1 MRRFG
6 EYGMK
11 EYLAHSATDKYPSQT
26 YKSHIT
32 GVMEKAIQ
40 YTTEIE
46 CYAEKSN
53 GIITKITQESAWL
66 HDLGKLEEKNQEV
79 LRGEKKMRHLPIN
92 HVDAGS
98 AVFLK
103 RRKLDSAVLVYSHHK
118 GLPDISTECGRGA
131 NAFRD
136 RNTDIKKQTDLT
148 MEKLLER
155 HQFLMPFEWN
165 EKIEKYNGEQNV
177 FFRMILSCIADADH
191 TDTAEHYGKISQQ
204 IEGKELRAKE
214 RLEALN
220 QYVSTL
226 GGDDERS
233 YLRREMYEKCRDAE
247 VTANFSICDSPV
259 GSGKTTAVM
268 AHLLRQAIDRKARRI
283 FVVLPYTSIIQQ
295 SVNTYR
301 KALVLPGEKSEE
313 VVAELHSQVE
323 FEDYNLRYLTSL
335 WRAPIIVTTAVA
347 FFETIA
353 SNRPS
358 TLRKFHEL
366 PGSIIFID
374 EAHNAL
380 PLKLL
385 PLAWGWMN
393 ILAKEWS
400 CYWVLASGSFVHYW
414 KLESLKT
421 IKMLQPE
428 VQNLVDSELRERLM
442 KYEQNRVEFHWK
454 KSAISRRELVEW
466 VQNSPGPRL
475 LVLNTV
481 QSAAVIAD
489 ELYKIYGKECVEHL
503 STALTPEDRENTIN
517 RIQERLDNAED
528 VNWTLVATSCVEAG
542 VDFSFRTGFREIS
555 SLLSLLQVAGRI
567 NRHGCYQDSKM
578 WSFSLQEDSLLKK
591 NPAVDTAR
599 GVLMDYFSKKMEITP
614 ELSTQSMNDEI
625 IRNDSCIDE
634 IVELN
639 KLENARQFA
648 SICEKFKVIDS
659 NTVLVIIDEQ
669 LAEDIKHEKGDW
681 QTLQRRA
688 VPIRLEKEKKW
699 NLKRIAD
706 GIFLWTRKYDTFL
719 GYMRG
724 VLDENQIMEQNA

>member
-1 MRRFG
+1 
-6 EYGMK
+6 
-11 EYLAHSATDKYPSQT
+11 
-26 YKSHIT
+26 
-32 GVMEKAIQ
+32 
-40 YTTEIE
+40 
-46 CYAEKSN
+46 
-53 GIITKITQESAWL
+53 
-66 HDLGKLEEKNQEV
+66 
-79 LRGEKKMRHLPIN
+79 
-92 HVDAGS
+92 
-98 AVFLK
+98 
-103 RRKLDSAVLVYSHHK
+103 
-118 GLPDISTECGRGA
+118 
-131 NAFRD
+131 
-136 RNTDIKKQTDLT
+136 
-148 MEKLLER
+148 
-155 HQFLMPFEWN
+155 
-165 EKIEKYNGEQNV
+165 
-177 FFRMILSCIADADH
+177 
-191 TDTAEHYGKISQQ
+191 
-204 IEGKELRAKE
+204 
-214 RLEALN
+214 
-220 QYVSTL
+220 
-226 GGDDERS
+226 
-233 YLRREMYEKCRDAE
+233 
-247 VTANFSICDSPV
+247 
-259 GSGKTTAVM
+259 
-268 AHLLRQAIDRKARRI
+268 
-283 FVVLPYTSIIQQ
+283 
-295 SVNTYR
+295 
-301 KALVLPGEKSEE
+301 
-313 VVAELHSQVE
+313 
-323 FEDYNLRYLTSL
+323 
-335 WRAPIIVTTAVA
+335 
-347 FFETIA
+347 
-353 SNRPS
+353 
-358 TLRKFHEL
+358 
-366 PGSIIFID
+366 
-374 EAHNAL
+374 
-380 PLKLL
+380 
-385 PLAWGWMN
+385 
-393 ILAKEWS
+393 
-400 CYWVLASGSFVHYW
+400 
-414 KLESLKT
+414 
-421 IKMLQPE
+421 MLQPE
-428 VQNLVDSELRERLM
+428 VQNLVDNELRERLM

-599 GVLMDYFSKKMEITP
+599 CVLMDYFSKKMEITP

-688 VPIRLEKEKKW
+688 VSIRLEKEKKW
-699 NLKRIAD
+699 NLKRIVD

-724 VLDENQIMEQNA
+724 VLDENQILEQNA